1 MFQLSLR
8 IAAIRMTRKEVKEQM
23 TLLQHHENKTDT
35 NEKLY
40 SLTGNSLRRIVNGF
54 TVLAA
59 GLILFVIVCLVT
71 LVLLD
76 EMTWTILTNNFAL
89 VLGTVTSNMILLRI
103 QKIKTQVVVDEHKV
117 LVYESA
123 LLLKESL
130 KLAPDPTNA
139 KVRVY
144 SDEVQLYLRAL
155 KSTEQLKRPDH
166 IEIDEKYT
174 SGLHRTDSQNSRSS
188 TTVSYNLVSTEE
200 SVTT

>member
-59 GLILFVIVCLVT
+59 SLILFVIVCLVT

-103 QKIKTQVVVDEHKV
+103 QKIKTQVVVDEHKI

-144 SDEVQLYLRAL
+144 HDEVQLYLRAL

-174 SGLHRTDSQNSRSS
+174 SGLRRTDSQNSRSS
-188 TTVSYNLVSTEE
+188 TTVFMSNV
-200 SVTT
+200 